1 MGMWQS
7 VVDGEVQSIMFER
20 SKWTPRRAR
29 QWLLR
34 HGYVPVK
41 VMHPTKRY
49 FRYRLNDPDLYV
61 SFRTI
66 RLGDGVLGVYGSLT

>member
-1 MGMWQS
+1 MYMHDDHCLIS
-7 VVDGEVQSIMFER
+7 FINMFH
-20 SKWTPRRAR
+20 W
-29 QWLLR
+29 W
-34 HGYVPVK
+34 G
-41 VMHPTKRY
+41 MHPTKRY